1 MEKIVFNQLTVE
13 ITRKC
18 NMACAHCLRGDAEN
32 VDLTNMDIDGVLDQA
47 EAIGRLIITGGE
59 PLLNLRAMQHLT
71 NGIARRGIRL
81 GDSFWKLLEVCA
93 GGYYTAMWRY

>member
-18 NMACAHCLRGDAEN
+18 NMAFAHCLRGDAEN

-47 EAIGRLIITGGE
+47 EAIGR
-59 PLLNLRAMQHLT
+59 PLT
-71 NGIARRGIRL
+71 VYSIRL
-81 GDSFWKLLEVCA
+81 
-93 GGYYTAMWRY
+93 RP

>member
-47 EAIGRLIITGGE
+47 EAIGRLIITGG
-59 PLLNLRAMQHLT
+59 
-71 NGIARRGIRL
+71 
-81 GDSFWKLLEVCA
+81 
-93 GGYYTAMWRY
+93 